1 VKRLGNIDL
10 TETDIVEMHRVIL
23 DASRDVI
30 ENEAF
35 KKART

>member
-10 TETDIVEMHRVIL
+10 TETDIMEMHVVFL
-23 DASRDVI
+23 NASRDVF
-30 ENEAF
+30 ENKAF